1 MEHLEEKLR
10 LMTEAR
16 DEAQNCCLKQKQ
28 MVGEAQVKA
37 NQLNLHAD
45 GLRRR
50 IEELQQVISSGLGG
64 GGGGEGGG
72 AEQIAEVVWLI
83 VDLSLCV
90 RT

>member
-64 GGGGEGGG
+64 EGGEGKEEGQNKLQKLFG
-72 AEQIAEVVWLI
+72 
-83 VDLSLCV
+83 
-90 RT
+90 